1 MERTTILFR
10 PVGEDELR
18 LIVEAGYKALP
29 PRLPGQALSCSQRGI
44 CDANR
49 PRLEGKAIKG
59 RYVTGFAVKT
69 SYLAQFPIHK
79 VGGTMHTESGIP
91 AEKLA
96 EFQQNIVGL
105 IEAVSE
111 FRGK

>member
-1 MERTTILFR
+1 MDRWRGRQSYSDPSVRMSCASSWKPDTKRFLLDFPAR
-10 PVGEDELR
+10 LYPVLNEEY
-18 LIVEAGYKALP
+18 AT
-29 PRLPGQALSCSQRGI
+29 
-44 CDANR
+44 
-49 PRLEGKAIKG
+49 LEGKAIKG

>member
-1 MERTTILFR
+1 
-10 PVGEDELR
+10 
-18 LIVEAGYKALP
+18 
-29 PRLPGQALSCSQRGI
+29 
-44 CDANR
+44 
-49 PRLEGKAIKG
+49 
-59 RYVTGFAVKT
+59 
-69 SYLAQFPIHK
+69 
-79 VGGTMHTESGIP
+79 MHTESGIP